1 METRRKKN
9 KKTILAIHVFQIC
22 EMISETYVQK
32 LGRKELLEKDHFF
45 IWGQKNTFQWPKV
58 VVVAISS

>member
-9 KKTILAIHVFQIC
+9 KKIILAIRLFQIC

-32 LGRKELLEKDHFF
+32 L
-45 IWGQKNTFQWPKV
+45 
-58 VVVAISS
+58 AY

>member
-1 METRRKKN
+1 MKEEWHMETRRKKN

-22 EMISETYVQK
+22 EMISETYFQK

-45 IWGQKNTFQWPKV
+45 LFGGRKTLFNGQK
-58 VVVAISS
+58 

>member
-1 METRRKKN
+1 MKEEWHMETRRKKN

-32 LGRKELLEKDHFF
+32 LGRKDLLKNDHFF
-45 IWGQKNTFQWPKV
+45 LFGGRKTLFNGQK
-58 VVVAISS
+58 